1 MIRLT
6 LLLAL
11 TLVLLTGCTSTG
23 GNVSPLRFCDRP
35 TDINARVF
43 TNCTPRVDDKV

>member
-6 LLLAL
+6 LLALAL
-11 TLVLLTGCTSTG
+11 ITLSNCTSTG
-23 GNVSPLRFCDRP
+23 GNVSPLRLCDRP
-35 TDINARVF
+35 SDINAKVF

>member
-1 MIRLT
+1 MIRLM

-11 TLVLLTGCTSTG
+11 ALLTFSGCTSTG
-23 GNVSPLRFCDRP
+23 SNVSPLRFCDRP
-35 TDINARVF
+35 TDINAKVF

>member
-6 LLLAL
+6 MLLAL
-11 TLVLLTGCTSTG
+11 TLIGLSGCTSS

-43 TNCTPRVDDKV
+43 TNCTPRVDDRV